1 MKLTEVAK
9 VAAPTAAAAAVAAA
23 AVVRPLSTAV
33 DGTGVSIDRSTLP
46 SVLWSRMSPVS
57 SLAAATVVAAAAIVV
72 ALSTAVDGVSV
83 DSCRRRQCPTDRHC
97 HRCSGR
103 IA

>member
-1 MKLTEVAK
+1 MTEVAK

-46 SVLWSRMSPVS
+46 SVL
-57 SLAAATVVAAAAIVV
+57 
-72 ALSTAVDGVSV
+72 
-83 DSCRRRQCPTDRHC
+83 
-97 HRCSGR
+97 
-103 IA
+103 